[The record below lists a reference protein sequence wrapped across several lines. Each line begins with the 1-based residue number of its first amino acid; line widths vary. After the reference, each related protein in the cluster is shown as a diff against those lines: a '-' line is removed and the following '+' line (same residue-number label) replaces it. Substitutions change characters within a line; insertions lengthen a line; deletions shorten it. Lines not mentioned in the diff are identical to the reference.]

1 MDCVI
6 YCIKCPFKVSVALLN
21 EMIVFYLY
29 VTYYYFKVHPDNEA
43 SWCTL
48 ITLFHP
54 LI

>member
-6 YCIKCPFKVSVALLN
+6 YCINRPFKMSVALLN

-29 VTYYYFKVHPDNEA
+29 VTYYYFKVNPHNEA

-54 LI
+54 LN

>member
-6 YCIKCPFKVSVALLN
+6 YCINCPVSVALLN